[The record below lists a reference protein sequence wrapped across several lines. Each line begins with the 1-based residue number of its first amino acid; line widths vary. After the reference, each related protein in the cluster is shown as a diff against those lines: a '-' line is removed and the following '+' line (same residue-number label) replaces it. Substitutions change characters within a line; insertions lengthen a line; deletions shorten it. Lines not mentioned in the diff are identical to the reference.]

1 MKFNDS
7 VLSVLE
13 NKFDI
18 PRQDVSLE
26 KTDLDLKYP
35 DVIII
40 KDAQKLNTREILE
53 YMPTCIECIV

>member
-1 MKFNDS
+1 MKFDES
-7 VLSVLE
+7 VLSVLQ

-18 PRQDVSLE
+18 PSHDVSLE

-40 KDAQKLNTREILE
+40 KDVHKLNTREILE
-53 YMPTCIECIV
+53 YMPTCIECII